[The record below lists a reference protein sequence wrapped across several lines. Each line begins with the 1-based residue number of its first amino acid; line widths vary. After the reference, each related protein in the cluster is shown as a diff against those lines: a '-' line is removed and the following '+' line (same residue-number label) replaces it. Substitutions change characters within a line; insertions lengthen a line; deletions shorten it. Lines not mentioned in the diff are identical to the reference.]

1 MSRPRQRP
9 PGTERGRSRIHHDL
23 SFGRQPYAT
32 PPTAKGAGDIWVEYD
47 FGAEYVLS
55 SARLFGDNGGSWN
68 SQDWTLQAWDGDS
81 YVDVFTSV
89 DCFGSQWFEEAID
102 VIREGIE
109 ELPEEAELYY
119 RLVVYLIKMGKYKEA
134 FTYLENALTLDFDRH
149 TILYELMPELQ
160 KQKAIYKIIAQFRD
174 ENPSSTP

>member
-1 MSRPRQRP
+1 LADAEFNLGNMQASSDAYEEAINLE
-9 PGTERGRSRIHHDL
+9 PGIMEAYVNL
-23 SFGRQPYAT
+23 SIIYFEQNR
-32 PPTAKGAGDIWVEYD
+32 
-47 FGAEYVLS
+47 
-55 SARLFGDNGGSWN
+55 
-68 SQDWTLQAWDGDS
+68 
-81 YVDVFTSV
+81 
-89 DCFGSQWFEEAID
+89 FEEAID

-160 KQKAIYKIIAQFRD
+160 KQKAVYKIIAQFRD
-174 ENPSSTP
+174 ENPRSTP